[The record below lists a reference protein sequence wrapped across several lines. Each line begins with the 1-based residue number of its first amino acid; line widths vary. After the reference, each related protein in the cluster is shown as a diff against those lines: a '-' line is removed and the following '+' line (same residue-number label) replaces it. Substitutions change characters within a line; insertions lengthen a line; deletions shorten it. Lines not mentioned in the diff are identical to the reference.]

1 MFQTAVA
8 CHVAT
13 CLYLN
18 VCLHISHKKTITK
31 CSKFF
36 WNPLEVFKI
45 TLVGK
50 NSNSKQKILNNFNYF
65 SAFEHFRRTME
76 QLFILLYCVTYKKLK
91 LFFSIKLICLNLFE
105 TRKGQQQKDINSR
118 EKESGVTKR
127 VNIVYEQQTNSS
139 KHET

>member
-1 MFQTAVA
+1 MLVSQ
-8 CHVAT
+8 
-13 CLYLN
+13 CLFAHNTQKKPSQN
-18 VCLHISHKKTITK
+18 VL
-31 CSKFF
+31 KFF
-36 WNPLEVFKI
+36 WNPLEVFKR

-65 SAFEHFRRTME
+65 SAFEHFRRSME

-91 LFFSIKLICLNLFE
+91 LFVSIKLICLNLFE